1 MADRDDM
8 GGAGSE
14 VRTLDEVLSMHP
26 LLGLA
31 WKAARGAGQILLEDR
46 PLAIATSSKSSPTDV
61 VTEMDTRSE
70 RFLADTLLGSRPADG
85 MLGEEGGERLGTSG
99 VRWVVDPLDGT
110 VNYLYRLP
118 MWGVSIGVEVDGSA
132 QAGVVLTPEFDEGY
146 VAVRGHGA
154 WHLAHG
160 RATRMRIDDVSDM
173 SMALVATGFGYR
185 WQQRKRQA
193 EVVRELLPRIRDL
206 RRSGS
211 AVIDFCWLARSRV
224 DAFYEDGL
232 NEWDLAA
239 GALIA
244 QEAGA
249 IVGGLDG
256 GAYRGGVLLASKPGV
271 ADQLRSALVEAGAGG
286 EA

>member
-1 MADRDDM
+1 MVQ
-8 GGAGSE
+8 AGN
-14 VRTLDEVLSMHP
+14 VVALDEVLSMHP

-31 WKAARGAGQILLEDR
+31 WRAAHGAGQILLDDR
-46 PLAIATSSKSSPTDV
+46 PPAIATSSKSSPTDI

-70 RFLADTLLGSRPADG
+70 RFLAEMLLGSRPADG

-118 MWGVSIGVEVDGSA
+118 MWGVSIGVEVDGST
-132 QAGVVLTPEFDEGY
+132 QVGVVLTPEFDEGY
-146 VAVRGHGA
+146 VGVRGGGA
-154 WHLAHG
+154 WHVSQA
-160 RATRMRIDDVSDM
+160 RATRLRIDDVDDL

-185 WQQRKRQA
+185 SQQRTSQA
-193 EVVRELLPRIRDL
+193 AVVRELLPRIRDL

-249 IVGGLDG
+249 IVRGLDG
-256 GAYRGGVLLASKPGV
+256 GDYRAGVLIASKPGI
-271 ADQLRSALVEAGAGG
+271 ADELRSALLVAGAGAEG
-286 EA
+286 